1 MNFYLYFLSV
11 PELSQKH
18 LVHGEGASFIRADVV
33 GSSHGLAGLHSSNQ
47 ILIVQHFLDG
57 KGQGHGD

>member
-18 LVHGEGASFIRADVV
+18 LVHGEGASFIGTDVV
-33 GSSHGLAGLHSSNQ
+33 GSSHGLAGLHSSDQ
-47 ILIVQHFLDG
+47 ILIVQHLLD
-57 KGQGHGD
+57 